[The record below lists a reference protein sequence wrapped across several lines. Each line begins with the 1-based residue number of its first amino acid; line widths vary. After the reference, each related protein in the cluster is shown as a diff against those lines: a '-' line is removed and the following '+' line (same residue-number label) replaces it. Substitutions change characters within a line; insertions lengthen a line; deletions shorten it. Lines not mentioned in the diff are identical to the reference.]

1 MMFRAPSARPRNETK
16 AFFECN
22 PALKEIVLAAL
33 EAAHYFSGADRN
45 AIVLERED
53 ALIRVYEAM
62 VYWSEYSD
70 LPFEFQAETTVLD
83 NLFEALFV
91 SVKGQKTSIT
101 PSALRDAEKVT
112 RFLIWRS
119 FGKHD
124 PNEPIASLEYQN
136 PKVRAKRSQKP
147 KVED

>member
-1 MMFRAPSARPRNETK
+1 MFRSPSARPRNETK

-45 AIVLERED
+45 ALALERED
-53 ALIRVYEAM
+53 ALIRVYESM
-62 VYWSEYSD
+62 VYWVEYPD

-91 SVKGQKTSIT
+91 GVRGGKSTIT
-101 PSALRDAEKVT
+101 HGVLRDAEKVT

-119 FGKHD
+119 FGDHD
-124 PNEPIASLEYQN
+124 PNEPIVSLEYQK
-136 PKVRAKRSQKP
+136 PKVRTKRSQKSQS
-147 KVED
+147 DN

>member
-1 MMFRAPSARPRNETK
+1 MFRTPSARPRNATK

-22 PALKEIVLAAL
+22 PVLREIVLSAS

-45 AIVLERED
+45 AIALERED

-62 VYWSEYSD
+62 VYWTEYPD
-70 LPFEFQAETTVLD
+70 LPFEFQAETTFLD

-91 SVKGQKTSIT
+91 GVRGIRSSIT
-101 PSALRDAEKVT
+101 HDALRDAEKVT

-119 FGKHD
+119 FGDHD
-124 PNEPIASLEYQN
+124 PNESIVSLEYQK
-136 PKVRAKRSQKP
+136 PKARTKRSQKP
-147 KVED
+147 QTDN

>member
-1 MMFRAPSARPRNETK
+1 MFRTPSARPRNETK

-22 PALKEIVLAAL
+22 PVLKEIVLAAL

-45 AIVLERED
+45 ALALERED

-62 VYWSEYSD
+62 VYWVEYPD

-83 NLFEALFV
+83 NLFEAIFV
-91 SVKGQKTSIT
+91 SVRGAKMGVSQG
-101 PSALRDAEKVT
+101 ALSDAAKVT

-119 FGKHD
+119 FGDH
-124 PNEPIASLEYQN
+124 EPSELLVSLEYQK
-136 PKVRAKRSQKP
+136 PKVRSKRSY
-147 KVED
+147 

>member
-1 MMFRAPSARPRNETK
+1 MFRAPSARPINETK

-33 EAAHYFSGADRN
+33 EAAHYFSGADRS
-45 AIVLERED
+45 AIALEREG

-83 NLFEALFV
+83 NLFEVLFV
-91 SVKGQKTSIT
+91 CVQGQKASV
-101 PSALRDAEKVT
+101 SQDALRDAAKVT
-112 RFLIWRS
+112 KFLIWRS
-119 FGKHD
+119 LGAHD
-124 PNEPIASLEYQN
+124 PNEPIVSLEYQK
-136 PKVRAKRSQKP
+136 PKGRSQNRGKP
-147 KVED
+147 NSMD